1 MAGHVDLYGY
11 LGINEEG
18 QLQLYVSAQ
27 RLNVIGTRLE
37 KGSRFPHIV
46 YNFTEDPSKE
56 TAVLALM
63 GVQDY
68 FDGKDQRAGLV
79 FGEKSGK
86 EREGNDRDTR

>member
-11 LGINEEG
+11 LGINEDG

-37 KGSRFPHIV
+37 KGSRFPSVV

-68 FDGKDQRAGLV
+68 FEEKDQRAGLV
-79 FGEKSGK
+79 FGEEIRKK
-86 EREGNDRDTR
+86 KRRK

>member
-18 QLQLYVSAQ
+18 QLQLYVSSQ

-37 KGSRFPHIV
+37 KGSRFPLTV
-46 YNFTEDPSKE
+46 YNFTENPREDN
-56 TAVLALM
+56 AVLALR

-68 FDGKDQRAGLV
+68 LDGKEQRAGLV
-79 FGEKSGK
+79 FGE
-86 EREGNDRDTR
+86 ETRKKRRK

>member
-18 QLQLYVSAQ
+18 HLQLYVSSQ

-37 KGSRFPHIV
+37 KGSRFPSAV
-46 YNFTEDPSKE
+46 YDFTEDPSKE
-56 TAVLALM
+56 AAVSALM

-68 FDGKDQRAGLV
+68 FDGKDQRSGLV
-79 FGEKSGK
+79 FGEKAARSK
-86 EREGNDRDTR
+86 RK